1 VDSKTRYARS
11 GEVSIAYRIIGD
23 GPIDLV
29 WVPGIYSH
37 VEFQLTDSSFAQFV
51 ESLAAFS
58 RLIIFDK
65 RGTGMSD
72 RDVGV
77 ASLEERMDDVRA
89 VMDAAG
95 SERAVVYGA
104 SEGGPMAALFA
115 ATYPERT
122 IALVLFGT
130 FARATA
136 APGWSGIPGEEWK
149 RYVEECAANFPDVL
163 DIETYAPSVAG
174 DSEIREWWSTLTR
187 MSASPGSLRT
197 LQTMVG
203 ELDVRSVLPT
213 IQVPTLVLHRR
224 GDLVVP
230 IEAGEY
236 IASQIPNAKFVA
248 LEGVDHVPF
257 GDTRAWT
264 GAIEEFVTGT
274 RHEKVDDRVLATV
287 VFTDIVASTDMA
299 ARLGDAD
306 WKRLLD
312 RHDLMARRTAE
323 RYSGRVVK
331 TTGDG
336 VLATFDGPAR
346 AARFASSFG
355 GEAKGIGLPIRAG
368 LHTGEIELRDNDIGG
383 IAVHIAARIASLAG
397 PGDVLASRTVKDLT
411 TGSGLLFTDRG
422 VHSLK
427 GVPEEWQLYAV
438 AY

>member
-1 VDSKTRYARS
+1 M
-11 GEVSIAYRIIGD
+11 I
-23 GPIDLV
+23 L
-29 WVPGIYSH
+29 
-37 VEFQLTDSSFAQFV
+37 
-51 ESLAAFS
+51 
-58 RLIIFDK
+58 FDK

-77 ASLEERMDDVRA
+77 ATLEERMDDVRA

-95 SERAVVYGA
+95 SERAAVYGA
-104 SEGGPMAALFA
+104 SRVVPWPRCSPLPTLNVQRLSSSTEPSLEQRPRLGGPGFPLRNGSSPL
-115 ATYPERT
+115 TTRRQLSRWPGHRDLCPERCRRS
-122 IALVLFGT
+122 GD
-130 FARATA
+130 
-136 APGWSGIPGEEWK
+136 PGVVVDADTNVRQPRI
-149 RYVEECAANFPDVL
+149 
-163 DIETYAPSVAG
+163 
-174 DSEIREWWSTLTR
+174 
-187 MSASPGSLRT
+187 SPRSP
-197 LQTMVG
+197 TMVG

-230 IEAGEY
+230 IAAGEY
-236 IASQIPNAKFVA
+236 IASQIPDAKFVA

-264 GAIEEFVTGT
+264 GAIEEFLTGT
-274 RHEKVDDRVLATV
+274 RHEKVTDRVLATV
-287 VFTDIVASTDMA
+287 VFTDVVASTDMA
-299 ARLGDAD
+299 VRLGDAD
-306 WKRLLD
+306 WSRLLD

-331 TTGDG
+331 TWGDG

-346 AARFASSFG
+346 AARFASDFG
-355 GEAKGIGLPIRAG
+355 GEAEGIGLPIRAG
-368 LHTGEIELRDNDIGG
+368 LHTGEVELRDDDIGG
-383 IAVHIAARIASLAG
+383 IAVHIAARIAALAG

>member
-1 VDSKTRYARS
+1 VTSKTRYARS
-11 GEVSIAYRIIGD
+11 GDVSIAYQVVGD

-37 VEFQLTDSSFAQFV
+37 LEFWWTEPVLAQFT
-51 ESLAAFS
+51 ERLAEFS
-58 RLIIFDK
+58 RLILFDK

-72 RDVGV
+72 RDVGI
-77 ASLEERMDDVRA
+77 ATLEERMDDVRA

-95 SERAVVYGA
+95 SERAAIYGA

-122 IALVLFGT
+122 TALVLFGT
-130 FARATA
+130 FPRATA
-136 APGWSGIPGEEWK
+136 APGWPGMSAEDWK
-149 RYVEECAANFPDVL
+149 RSVDDAFANFPDSL
-163 DIETYAPSVAG
+163 DIETYAPSVSG
-174 DSEIREWWSTLTR
+174 DPAIREWWSTLTR
-187 MSASPGSLRT
+187 MSASPGSLRS
-197 LQTMVG
+197 LLTMVG

-213 IQVPTLVLHRR
+213 IQVPTMVLHRQ

-230 IEAGEY
+230 IAAGEY
-236 IASQIPNAKFVA
+236 IASKIPGAEFVA

-257 GDTRAWT
+257 GDIGPWT
-264 GAIEEFVTGT
+264 GAIEEFLTGT
-274 RHEKVDDRVLATV
+274 RHEKVTDRVLATV
-287 VFTDIVASTDMA
+287 VFTDIVASTDIA
-299 ARLGDAD
+299 VRLGDAE

-312 RHDLMARRTAE
+312 RHDLMARRTAK
-323 RYSGRVVK
+323 RFSGRVVK

-346 AARFASSFG
+346 AARFASDFA

-368 LHTGEIELRDNDIGG
+368 LHTGEVELRDDDIGG
-383 IAVHIAARIASLAG
+383 IAVHIAARIAGLAG
-397 PGDVLASRTVKDLT
+397 AGDVLASRTVKDLT

-422 VHSLK
+422 ARSLK
-427 GVPEEWQLYAV
+427 GVPDEWQVYAV